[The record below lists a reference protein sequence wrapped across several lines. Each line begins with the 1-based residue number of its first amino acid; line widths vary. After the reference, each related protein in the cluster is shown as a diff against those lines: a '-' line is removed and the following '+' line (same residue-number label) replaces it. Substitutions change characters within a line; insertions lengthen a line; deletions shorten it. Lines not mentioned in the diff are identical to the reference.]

1 MAEPRIFKHLEPI
14 AQECGQL
21 WGVLRQKRWDKPVLV
36 ILAVLIALTL
46 RNILI
51 LWEDKGVIVIQ
62 GENPSRANFSFLTAS
77 NSKFLKD
84 KSLEIASQA
93 LPPSEGAFTLS
104 YRFRVYEEGLYRIF
118 IAGTPPG
125 SVSPQIEWDWF
136 SPFRII
142 FDEAAPVPMT
152 KETIEKHYP
161 LQVKWIPYA
170 EGGYTWMRAGEVSLQ
185 KGTHELTIVIDEKRK
200 KDGWYVYYLDAI
212 VLAPKNWKPVRS
224 LKKDIPAQFFE

>member
-1 MAEPRIFKHLEPI
+1 MTERRIYRRFEPVVE
-14 AQECGQL
+14 ECRQL
-21 WGVLRQKRWDKPVLV
+21 WGALRKSRWDKPVLV
-36 ILAVLIALTL
+36 ILAVLTALTL
-46 RNILI
+46 RNILV
-51 LWEDKGVIVIQ
+51 LWEDKGVIVLQ
-62 GENPSRANFSFLTAS
+62 GENPLRANFNFLTAS

-84 KSLEIASQA
+84 KSLEIASQT
-93 LPPSEGAFTLS
+93 LPPGESAFTLT
-104 YRFRVYEEGLYRIF
+104 YRFKVYEEGFYKIF

-136 SPFRII
+136 SPFGIVL
-142 FDEAAPVPMT
+142 DDNAPMILT
-152 KETIEKHYP
+152 KETIEKNYP
-161 LQVKWIPYA
+161 LQVKWVPYV
-170 EGGYTWMRAGEVSLQ
+170 EGGYTWIRAGEVALQ